1 MDRMSFTEV
10 SCTEIE
16 GFDVVEQSGGIR
28 GLEVSVLR
36 IVCRRST

>member
-1 MDRMSFTEV
+1 MDSISFTEI

-16 GFDVVEQSGGIR
+16 GFDMVEHSGGIR